1 MVMVFIHGKMVIDM
15 KVHGRWHLNMVLG
28 QIFSLMVIYILANMK
43 KENIMVKVNIHGAM
57 VQFILEILKMD
68 LNMEKVNGVV
78 EKVIIQI
85 FMKEII
91 KMIARMELG
100 NLLGQAEMFTRE
112 NLKMMSVK
120 VMVRCTGQ
128 MVVVTKVNG
137 LMVFNMAMVE

>member
-1 MVMVFIHGKMVIDM
+1 
-15 KVHGRWHLNMVLG
+15 
-28 QIFSLMVIYILANMK
+28 
-43 KENIMVKVNIHGAM
+43 MVKVNIHGAM